1 MTQISV
7 TTFNCENLM
16 MRCDWS
22 SQKIKNLSQKITNID
37 DAHQAD
43 KIDAIFNVL
52 SEDDRTLTAQ
62 ALSAAQADVCCLQEV
77 ENLVTLTAFHNR
89 YLRQWLRKGYFYR
102 ALIEG
107 NDQRGID
114 VGVLSRAKIIRKK
127 SHADKSY
134 ADLGIEPPN
143 GYHPNERVFRR
154 DCLEVEVEKE
164 GKRLT
169 VFVCHFKSMNGGRLE
184 TRPIREAEAKAVRL
198 LIEQRFEDPA
208 SENWMAVGDFND
220 YFEQDGDRLNDHG
233 LGPLINDGFAIDA
246 GEFLEPNPKNRWTH
260 FYSRK
265 ETYGALDH
273 MFISPSLASRNKDAT
288 LRIVRA
294 GQPLRAQRYE
304 GRRFAGVGWVRPK
317 ASDHCPMSVTL
328 NL

>member
-22 SQKIKNLSQKITNID
+22 SQKIENLSKKLNSID

-52 SEDDRTLTAQ
+52 SEDDRTLTAL

-89 YLRQWLRKGYFYR
+89 YLRHMLRKGYFYR
-102 ALIEG
+102 ALVEG

-114 VGVLSRAKIIRKK
+114 VGVLSRAKILQKQ
-127 SHADKSY
+127 SHAKKTY
-134 ADLGIEPPN
+134 ADLKIEPPS
-143 GYHPNERVFRR
+143 GYHKNDRVFRR
-154 DCLEVEVEKE
+154 DCLEIDVQKE
-164 GKRLT
+164 GKRIT
-169 VFVCHFKSMNGGRLE
+169 FFVCHFKSMNGGRSE
-184 TRPIREAEAKAVRL
+184 TRPIREAEAKAVRK
-198 LIEQRFEDPA
+198 LIEQRFENPA

-220 YFEQDGDRLNDHG
+220 YFELDGDKLNDHG
-233 LGPLINDGFAIDA
+233 LGPFIDDGFAIDV
-246 GEFLEPNPKNRWTH
+246 GEMLEPDPLKRWTH

-265 ETYGALDH
+265 EIYGALDH
-273 MFISPSLASRNKDAT
+273 MFISPSLAKRNQQAR

-294 GQPLRAQRYE
+294 GQPMRAQRYE
-304 GRRFAGVGWVRPK
+304 GRRFAGVGWMRPK